1 MIRYL
6 KNDIMGPLRQVAKAL
21 GYPPLVGLWPAIS
34 FKIFK
39 FKKGK
44 SSIHAYC
51 KIERC
56 FDIVS
61 ML

>member
-39 FKKGK
+39 FDEL
-44 SSIHAYC
+44 SIQMRQFLM
-51 KIERC
+51 K
-56 FDIVS
+56 
-61 ML
+61 

>member
-1 MIRYL
+1 MRYF

-56 FDIVS
+56 
-61 ML
+61 